1 MAVLPWG
8 VAGAA
13 VATLISQVLSGFL
26 CLGYVLFRVPA
37 LTPSQHDLRPD
48 RALFRRIFSV
58 SAMTSIQQSIM
69 NFGILCVQSLV
80 NSFGLAAMAAF
91 TAGVKIDALAY
102 SPAQDFG
109 NGFATF
115 VAQNQGANQPQRL
128 RHGIRTAFLLSGG
141 FCLIVSALVAI
152 FAEPLLL
159 VFLENASA
167 ESLSIGVGFLF
178 LLYAIFRGLE
188 QAGMSI
194 VLTVLSLGL
203 RVVLSY
209 AFAPH
214 FGMMAIWLAIPVGW
228 LIADI
233 VGFVAMGRRG
243 LMRSASNKTGKSAC

>member
-1 MAVLPWG
+1 
-8 VAGAA
+8 
-13 VATLISQVLSGFL
+13 
-26 CLGYVLFRVPA
+26 
-37 LTPSQHDLRPD
+37 
-48 RALFRRIFSV
+48 
-58 SAMTSIQQSIM
+58 MTSIQQSIM

-141 FCLIVSALVAI
+141 FCLIVSTLVAI

-159 VFLENASA
+159 VFLKNASA
-167 ESLSIGVGFLF
+167 ESLSIGVTYLRTEGLCYIGIGFLF

-214 FGMMAIWLAIPVGW
+214 FGMTAIWLAIPAGW

-243 LMRSASNKTGKSAC
+243 LMRSASNRTGKSAC

>member
-37 LTPSQHDLRPD
+37 LTPSQRDLRPD
-48 RALFRRIFSV
+48 RALFGRIFSV

-152 FAEPLLL
+152 FRRAAAARFPQK
-159 VFLENASA
+159 NASA
-167 ESLSIGVGFLF
+167 ESLSIGVTYLRTEGLCYIGIGFLF
-178 LLYAIFRGLE
+178 LLYAIF
-188 QAGMSI
+188 
-194 VLTVLSLGL
+194 
-203 RVVLSY
+203 
-209 AFAPH
+209 
-214 FGMMAIWLAIPVGW
+214 
-228 LIADI
+228 
-233 VGFVAMGRRG
+233 
-243 LMRSASNKTGKSAC
+243 SAV

>member
-1 MAVLPWG
+1 
-8 VAGAA
+8 
-13 VATLISQVLSGFL
+13 
-26 CLGYVLFRVPA
+26 
-37 LTPSQHDLRPD
+37 
-48 RALFRRIFSV
+48 
-58 SAMTSIQQSIM
+58 
-69 NFGILCVQSLV
+69 
-80 NSFGLAAMAAF
+80 MAAF
-91 TAGVKIDALAY
+91 TAGVKIDSLAY

-159 VFLENASA
+159 VFLKNASA
-167 ESLSIGVGFLF
+167 ESLSIGVTYLRTEGLCYIGIGFLF

-203 RVVLSY
+203 RVMLSY

-214 FGMMAIWLAIPVGW
+214 FGMMAIWLAIPAGW

-233 VGFVAMGRRG
+233 VGFVVMGRRG